1 MHDSKSECEFINKQN
16 VEFLEII
23 AIEYQFLI
31 EKFMKVD
38 DVVDSQKYEINMI
51 CKEKTNHIEKI

>member
-1 MHDSKSECEFINKQN
+1 MHDSKSECEFIDEQN
-16 VEFLEII
+16 FEFLEII

-51 CKEKTNHIEKI
+51 CKD

>member
-51 CKEKTNHIEKI
+51 CKD